1 MLKILIFYFTMI
13 VGTFVG
19 FRYRILELFAAHAC
33 RKHVCVRTHTHT
45 FILSLLL
52 LISEVITGKILL
64 IITAEIDN

>member
-45 FILSLLL
+45 YIYP
-52 LISEVITGKILL
+52 LITTVNFRSDHWENIV
-64 IITAEIDN
+64 DNYSRNR